1 MNQLDTHQLRQLLGA
16 HGAALVL
23 FARQWCQA
31 PDDALQEALIDL
43 LRQAPV
49 PDCPVAWL
57 FKTVRR
63 KAMNL
68 ARAERRRAKYHRQAA
83 QEREPW
89 FLHDASTGFEPGELE
104 PMLGELPQL
113 EREIV
118 VARIWGELSFE
129 QIAELVER
137 STSAVHR
144 RYERAL
150 ALLGSM
156 INGRRDR
163 SR

>member
-23 FARQWCQA
+23 YARQWCRA

-43 LRQAPV
+43 LRQAPA
-49 PDCPVAWL
+49 PDRPIAWL
-57 FKTVRR
+57 FKTVRC

-68 ARAERRRAKYHRQAA
+68 ARAEQRRTKHHQQAA
-83 QEREPW
+83 EERESW
-89 FLHDASTGFEPGELE
+89 FLHDDPTGFEPGELE
-104 PMLGELPQL
+104 PMLAELPQL

-129 QIAELVER
+129 QIAELVEH

-144 RYERAL
+144 RYQRAL
-150 ALLGSM
+150 TRLGEMMS
-156 INGRRDR
+156 GKLDK